1 MVLEVGS
8 CRPQQAISL
17 QSSHLTSMINVTTL
31 VVAFLAGE
39 KDCSLSIR
47 CFCGKWRRE
56 KRKGRE
62 RNERNCLSVSDSV
75 SIESLFPSPAPSPKI
90 SSPFTPKAG
99 LILGLKGRARKFI
112 LTREVL
118 KCLEEVSL
126 RKHPFLLALRRWG
139 RFARRNVCD

>member
-1 MVLEVGS
+1 M
-8 CRPQQAISL
+8 
-17 QSSHLTSMINVTTL
+17 
-31 VVAFLAGE
+31 VAFLVGGNY
-39 KDCSLSIR
+39 CSLSIR
-47 CFCGKWRRE
+47 CFCGNRRRE

-62 RNERNCLSVSDSV
+62 RNERNCRCV

-99 LILGLKGRARKFI
+99 LILRLKGRARKFI

-126 RKHPFLLALRRWG
+126 RKHPFLLATERHKFHTNDANQCLHSKSRSQQQQQQQQQQVY
-139 RFARRNVCD
+139 FKLNIAYKACTRN